1 LAVKLRLARMG
12 NLNRPYYRVVAAEES
27 YRRDGRFIE
36 IVGFYDPLKK
46 PDWAEVKTEAVLKWL
61 SRGAKP
67 TDTVKRILAKAG
79 VWSQWKA
86 VQSGQADATTQVAD
100 PRPRASLD
108 RGRQARPSK
117 KAAAKMQK
125 ETAASGAA

>member
-1 LAVKLRLARMG
+1 MAVKLRLARMG
-12 NLNRPYYRVVAAEES
+12 NLNRPYYRLVAAEES

-36 IVGFYDPLKK
+36 IIGFYDPLKK

-61 SRGAKP
+61 SRGAQP

-79 VWSQWKA
+79 VWSQWRD
-86 VQSGQADATTQVAD
+86 VQSGKADLKAVADA
-100 PRPRASLD
+100 RPRASLD
-108 RGRQARPSK
+108 RGRKPRPSK

-125 ETAASGAA
+125 ATAE

>member
-1 LAVKLRLARMG
+1 MG
-12 NLNRPYYRVVAAEES
+12 NLNRPYYRMVAAEES

-61 SRGAKP
+61 SRGAQP

-79 VWSQWKA
+79 VWTQWRDM
-86 VQSGQADATTQVAD
+86 QSGKTSLAAAPIDA
-100 PRPRASLD
+100 RPRTSLD
-108 RGRQARPSK
+108 RGRKVRPSK
-117 KAAAKMQK
+117 KAAAKSQK
-125 ETAASGAA
+125 ETAGAA